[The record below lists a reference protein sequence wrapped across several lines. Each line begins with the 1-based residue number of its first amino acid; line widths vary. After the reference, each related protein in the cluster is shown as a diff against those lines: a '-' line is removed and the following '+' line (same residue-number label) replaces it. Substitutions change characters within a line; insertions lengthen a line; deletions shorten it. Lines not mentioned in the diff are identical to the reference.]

1 MESRKPRVKSQISDY
16 ALKHSA
22 AHVLASAVQALYPQ
36 VELAIG
42 PPLDEGFYYDFGNI
56 NVSADDLP
64 KIEQKMREII
74 NKNTPFTEKEVDRKT
89 AEQLFKGQPFKLE
102 MLGAL
107 KGKITIAQH
116 GTFTDLCEGNHIEN
130 TKDLKAIKLTKVA
143 GAYWRG
149 DSKNPMLTRI
159 YGVAFDSKEKLDHYL
174 HVQEEAAKRDHKV
187 LGPQLEL
194 FMFHQTAPGMPY
206 WLPKGVIIYNQL
218 IDFWRQEHS
227 KADYQEIVS
236 PLLNKK
242 DLYITSGHFEHYWDD
257 MFTIKTKEGEEYGVK
272 AMNCPN
278 AMVVFGS
285 KMRSYHE
292 LPLRLSD
299 TDSLHRHELS
309 GTLNGLFRVRE
320 FRQDD
325 AHIFVTEDQIV
336 SEYQE
341 VFKLIKRFYSVF
353 GIPYSFRLGTRPESF
368 MGDKETWDNAEATL
382 KKILE
387 QSGVEYTIAE
397 GDGAFY
403 GPKVDII
410 MKDVL
415 QRDWQMGT
423 VQLDFQQPK
432 RFKLYYVGADG
443 TRKTPIA
450 IHRVIYGSME
460 RFIGILIEHFAGKF
474 PTWLSPVQIK
484 LLSVNDRNV
493 SFMKT
498 VAQEMREKG
507 LRVEIDDRGETIGKK
522 VRDAQLEKV
531 PYMITIGDKE
541 QENKTLAIRT
551 RKGQVQFGVKIAD
564 FIAKIL
570 DEVHEKR
577 LPDDLT

>member
-1 MESRKPRVKSQISDY
+1 
-16 ALKHSA
+16 
-22 AHVLASAVQALYPQ
+22 
-36 VELAIG
+36 
-42 PPLDEGFYYDFGNI
+42 
-56 NVSADDLP
+56 
-64 KIEQKMREII
+64 
-74 NKNTPFTEKEVDRKT
+74 
-89 AEQLFKGQPFKLE
+89 
-102 MLGAL
+102 
-107 KGKITIAQH
+107 
-116 GTFTDLCEGNHIEN
+116 
-130 TKDLKAIKLTKVA
+130 
-143 GAYWRG
+143 
-149 DSKNPMLTRI
+149 
-159 YGVAFDSKEKLDHYL
+159 
-174 HVQEEAAKRDHKV
+174 
-187 LGPQLEL
+187 
-194 FMFHQTAPGMPY
+194 
-206 WLPKGVIIYNQL
+206 
-218 IDFWRQEHS
+218 
-227 KADYQEIVS
+227 
-236 PLLNKK
+236 
-242 DLYITSGHFEHYWDD
+242 
-257 MFTIKTKEGEEYGVK
+257 
-272 AMNCPN
+272 
-278 AMVVFGS
+278 
-285 KMRSYHE
+285 
-292 LPLRLSD
+292 
-299 TDSLHRHELS
+299 
-309 GTLNGLFRVRE
+309 
-320 FRQDD
+320 
-325 AHIFVTEDQIV
+325 
-336 SEYQE
+336 
-341 VFKLIKRFYSVF
+341 
-353 GIPYSFRLGTRPESF
+353 